1 MTMQNR
7 LHHTL
12 RQTLSL
18 APLIAIPLML
28 NVRWNDLV
36 AANEEPKW
44 AIFVLLGVFLTIAGA
59 LLKGLRAPTNRATT
73 SPKKGAPWG
82 LEGSALILFWLGLA
96 LGVTYTVN
104 VGEGMNRLA
113 FWSAAIVTFL
123 AVKASIRQNP
133 AFLDSFKAILTLSTA
148 LFSVFFW
155 WGFFLDFHREG
166 FNQFV
171 QFSRIGHFNFTADAL
186 MFLIPLEV
194 WITLAPGRFWLRGLS
209 AFSLISCSL
218 MLLISGS
225 MGGMAGL
232 LAGGLVAGAIALVKI
247 KDSSKKGAIN
257 PRFIFLGL
265 TLMAAALLA
274 AKPIYDHM
282 PAAYRDQMFVRA
294 EWWNPPEAKA
304 LESAKSLPPLASL
317 WMKVLPY
324 LGARTPMWASTSG
337 MIGDHPWRG
346 FGTGSFLFEYPGYS
360 KRYDL
365 FGDFETLGVKIK
377 TNPHNVFLQIASE
390 NGIPMAILFSGLY
403 LWLLLKVGLK
413 ALRDRSA
420 FWLCALWAMVAAGL
434 DSMVNHVFFNPASL
448 FLASISLGLFYGS
461 RKREA
466 HEPIPAE
473 APLRTSL
480 IGSLAVIAGTLWLA
494 SFPLRWVISEYY
506 VAEAIRLQSANP
518 QPSQRQ
524 ILSTWV
530 DARIWSPTNIQ
541 ALYGLALLSL
551 EDKHYFASERYL
563 QAMLKLAP
571 NHTAGINMLATIQA
585 NTDRLDEAEQ
595 SLERALKLEPDAT
608 AIQDNLRD
616 LRATK
621 EASKTTPK
629 EQAP

>member
-1 MTMQNR
+1 MNMQNR

-12 RQTLSL
+12 RQALSL
-18 APLIAIPLML
+18 APLTAIPLML

-36 AANEEPKW
+36 APNEEPKW
-44 AIFVLLGVFLTIAGA
+44 AIFVILGVFLMIAGA
-59 LLKGLRAPTNRATT
+59 LLKGLKAPTNSISGDSQKR
-73 SPKKGAPWG
+73 APWS
-82 LEGSALILFWLGLA
+82 LEGFALLLFWLGLA

-113 FWSAAIVTFL
+113 FWSATIVTFL
-123 AVKASIRQNP
+123 AVKESIHQNP
-133 AFLDSFKAILTLSTA
+133 AFSDRFRVILTLSTA
-148 LFSVFFW
+148 LLSVFFW
-155 WGFFLDFHREG
+155 WGFFVDFHREG

-186 MFLIPLEV
+186 MFLIPLEI
-194 WITLAPGRFWLRGLS
+194 WITVAPGRFWLRGLS

-232 LAGGLVAGAIALVKI
+232 LAGGLVAGAIALFKS
-247 KDSSKKGAIN
+247 KYSSKKGAIT
-257 PRFIFLGL
+257 PRLILLGL
-265 TLMAAALLA
+265 ALMALAILA

-304 LESAKSLPPLASL
+304 LESAASLPPMASV
-317 WMKVLPY
+317 WIKVLPY

-346 FGTGSFLFEYPGYS
+346 FGTGSFLYEYPGYS

-365 FGDFETLGVKIK
+365 FGDFETLGVKMK

-390 NGIPMAILFSGLY
+390 NGIPMALLFSGLY
-403 LWLLLKVGLK
+403 LWLLLKIGLK
-413 ALRDRSA
+413 ALRERSA

-434 DSMVNHVFFNPASL
+434 DAMVNHVFFNPTSL
-448 FLASISLGLFYGS
+448 FLASISMGLFFGS
-461 RKREA
+461 LKRATSES
-466 HEPIPAE
+466 IPAGGQ
-473 APLRTSL
+473 LRTSL
-480 IGSLAVIAGTLWLA
+480 LGSLLVIAGTLWLA
-494 SFPLRWVISEYY
+494 SFPLRWVVSEYY
-506 VAEAIRLQSANP
+506 VAEAIRLTSANP
-518 QPSQRQ
+518 PTAHRQ

-530 DARIWSPTNIQ
+530 EARIWSPTNIQ
-541 ALYGLALLSL
+541 ALFGLSQLAL
-551 EDKHYFASERYL
+551 EQKHYFASERYL
-563 QAMLKLAP
+563 EAMLKLAP

-585 NTDRLDEAEQ
+585 NTNRLDEAEQ

-616 LRATK
+616 LRAAK
-621 EASKTTPK
+621 EASKNAPK
-629 EQAP
+629 EQAH

>member
-18 APLIAIPLML
+18 APLIAIPVML

-36 AANEEPKW
+36 APNEEPKW
-44 AIFVLLGVFLTIAGA
+44 AIFVILGVFLTIAGA
-59 LLKGLRAPTNRATT
+59 LLKGLRAPTN
-73 SPKKGAPWG
+73 SVSGDSQKKAAWG
-82 LEGSALILFWLGLA
+82 LEGFALLLFWLGLA
-96 LGVTYTVN
+96 LGVTYTVS

-113 FWSAAIVTFL
+113 FWSAAIVTLL

-133 AFLDSFKAILTLSTA
+133 AFLVSFKVLLTLSTA
-148 LFSVFFW
+148 LLSVFFW

-186 MFLIPLEV
+186 MFLIPLEI
-194 WITLAPGRFWLRGLS
+194 WITVAPGRFWLRGLS
-209 AFSLISCSL
+209 AFSLSSCSL
-218 MLLISGS
+218 ILLISGS

-232 LAGGLVAGAIALVKI
+232 LAGGLVASAIALFKS
-247 KDSSKKGAIN
+247 KASSKKRAIN
-257 PRFIFLGL
+257 PRFILLGL
-265 TLMAAALLA
+265 ALIAAALIA

-294 EWWNPPEAKA
+294 KWWNPPEAKA
-304 LESAKSLPPLASL
+304 LESATSPPPLAPL
-317 WMKVLPY
+317 WIKVSPY

-365 FGDFETLGVKIK
+365 FGDFETLGVKMK

-390 NGIPMAILFSGLY
+390 NGIPMALLFSGLY
-403 LWLLLKVGLK
+403 LWLLLKVGSK
-413 ALRDRSA
+413 ALRERSA

-448 FLASISLGLFYGS
+448 FLASISMGLFFGS
-461 RKREA
+461 LKSA
-466 HEPIPAE
+466 TSEPIPAE

-480 IGSLAVIAGTLWLA
+480 IGSLVVIAGTLWLA

-506 VAEAIRLQSANP
+506 VAEAIRLTRANP
-518 QPSQRQ
+518 PTTHRQ
-524 ILSTWV
+524 ILATWV
-530 DARIWSPTNIQ
+530 EARIWSPTNIQ
-541 ALYGLALLSL
+541 ALFGLSQLAL
-551 EDKHYFASERYL
+551 EQKHYFASERYL
-563 QAMLKLAP
+563 EAMLKLAP

-585 NTDRLDEAEQ
+585 NTNRLDEAEQ

-608 AIQDNLRD
+608 AIKDNLRD
-616 LRATK
+616 LRAAK